1 MVSIYLP
8 ARNTDETVIAHY
20 SKSESIT
27 KEHAEIKQKWRN
39 QSWRIKHSWH
49 SKTQLP
55 QNYPAQKD
63 HYKLTFQSVFSGSK
77 SFPVQKKTK
86 ERVVKKQGE
95 GNFIEECWFHSVEM
109 NLFDDVTTTA
119 DENKVFHCVLFRL
132 QRLLPGFCGFLFVC
146 FVILKTPIQCQSHV
160 AILFHMFKTK

>member
-8 ARNTDETVIAHY
+8 ARNTEKTVITRY

-39 QSWRIKHSWH
+39 QICRIKHSWH

-63 HYKLTFQSVFSGSK
+63 HYKLAFQSVFSGSN
-77 SFPVQKKTK
+77 SFPFQKKTK
-86 ERVVKKQGE
+86 ESVVKKRGE
-95 GNFIEECWFHSVEM
+95 GNFIAECWFHSVDM
-109 NLFDDVTTTA
+109 NLLDDMTTTA
-119 DENKVFHCVLFRL
+119 YENKVFYCVLFRL
-132 QRLLPGFCGFLFVC
+132 QRLFPGFCGFLFVC
-146 FVILKTPIQCQSHV
+146 FVMLRTPIQCQSQI
-160 AILFHMFKTK
+160 AIIFHMFKTK